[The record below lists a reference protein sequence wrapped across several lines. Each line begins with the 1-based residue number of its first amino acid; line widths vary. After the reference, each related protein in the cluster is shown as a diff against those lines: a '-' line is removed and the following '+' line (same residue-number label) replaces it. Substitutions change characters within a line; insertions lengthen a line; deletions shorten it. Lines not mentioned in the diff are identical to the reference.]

1 MREED
6 FKRQKRDTQRSF
18 NPRLTTAPPPPP
30 PPPRATVARPALPAL
45 TS

>member
-6 FKRQKRDTQRSF
+6 FKTQKRDTQRSF
-18 NPRLTTAPPPPP
+18 NPRLTTVPPLPP